1 MRPSLVVVALLAL
14 CAAAAVQAQEESP
27 GVSDYPTI
35 ERVQFVEACIREHP
49 DRQRQEMIYKCSC
62 AMDKIIA
69 QLTYDEYVEASTAY
83 FAGQI
88 AGERGVGLRES
99 TVGRS
104 LTERYRSVH
113 NQALRDCLIAQ

>member
-1 MRPSLVVVALLAL
+1 MRPALVAAAFLAL
-14 CAAAAVQAQEESP
+14 CASAAQAQNESP
-27 GVSDYPTI
+27 GASDYPTI
-35 ERVQFVEACIREHP
+35 ERVQFVEACVREHP

-69 QLTYDEYVEASTAY
+69 QLTYDEYVEGSTAF

-99 TVGRS
+99 TVGQT
-104 LTERYRSVH
+104 LTDRYRSVH
-113 NQALRDCLIAQ
+113 NQALKDCLITQ